1 LQQAFVRTEAVADL
15 AGSCLPGDQAGG
27 VRLAFIDIRLCAAM
41 PIGALWSLHGSSIAI
56 EAVSDGSKAL
66 FVELDHVGA
75 LPVTEKS

>member
-1 LQQAFVRTEAVADL
+1 MPARR
-15 AGSCLPGDQAGG
+15 QAGG

-41 PIGALWSLHGSSIAI
+41 RIGALWSLQGSSIAI
-56 EAVSDGSKAL
+56 EAASDGSKAL